1 MSNQLFKGEVLML
14 NQVVLVGRVTE
25 CRDMLYNDGK
35 VYAIILKVPQSFKT
49 NDKYLDSFI
58 PVLIKSENIIDNTKK
73 YVDKDD
79 IIGVKG
85 FIENLDGNA
94 NMVIA
99 DKITFLSSKK

>member
-1 MSNQLFKGEVLML
+1 ML

-25 CRDMLYNDGK
+25 FRDMLYNDSE

-58 PVLIKSENIIDNTKK
+58 PVLIKSKNIIDNTKE
-73 YVDKDD
+73 YVGKDD

-85 FIENLDGNA
+85 YIENLDGNA
-94 NMVIA
+94 NIVIA

>member
-1 MSNQLFKGEVLML
+1 ML

-25 CRDMLYNDGK
+25 CRDMLYNDSE
-35 VYAIILKVPQSFKT
+35 VYAVILKVPQSFKT

-58 PVLIKSENIIDNTKK
+58 PVLIKSKNIIDNTKE
-73 YVDKDD
+73 YVGKDD

-85 FIENLDGNA
+85 YIENLDGNA

>member
-1 MSNQLFKGEVLML
+1 ML

-25 CRDMLYNDGK
+25 CRDMLYNDGE
-35 VYAIILKVPQSFKT
+35 VYAVILKVPQSFRT

-58 PVLIKSENIIDNTKK
+58 PVLIKSKNIIDNTKE
-73 YVDKDD
+73 YVGKDD

-85 FIENLDGNA
+85 YIENLDGNA
-94 NMVIA
+94 NIVIA